1 MSSTNTTDKLAIT
14 IPIAIDDVIQ
24 CKVNDKTKSNT
35 NDNTQCAMALLNL
48 LMAIT
53 LIIRLWML

>member
-1 MSSTNTTDKLAIT
+1 MSSTNTTDKLAIN

-24 CKVNDKTKSNT
+24 CEVDDIIKSNT
-35 NDNTQCAMALLNL
+35 NDNTEFVMALLNL

-53 LIIRLWML
+53 MAILA

>member
-1 MSSTNTTDKLAIT
+1 MSSTNTTDKLAIN

-24 CKVNDKTKSNT
+24 CEVDDKIKSNT
-35 NDNTQCAMALLNL
+35 NDNTECVMALLNL

-53 LIIRLWML
+53 MAILAWML